1 MLTPD
6 NIYTI
11 KFKETFGEHQLS
23 HTIIFNITQV
33 SEEEVNDLI
42 KSGKWEEDARIIE
55 LNPLQLCFIQ
65 DKEETK

>member
-55 LNPLQLCFIQ
+55 LNPLQLHFIQ